1 MEATTISVDE
11 FQALEQKVLQTVELI
26 KKERE
31 ARTSAEAARASAEA
45 ARASAEAA
53 MSSAEAALAAAQGE
67 IAALEQRLH
76 AAAHAL
82 SEVESLHRERDAV
95 RQRVERMLATMD
107 ELL

>member
-1 MEATTISVDE
+1 MSAATVSVDE

-31 ARTSAEAARASAEA
+31 ARTSAESARASAEA

-53 MSSAEAALAAAQGE
+53 MSAAAN
-67 IAALEQRLH
+67 
-76 AAAHAL
+76 AL

>member
-1 MEATTISVDE
+1 MGAATVSVDE

-31 ARTSAEAARASAEA
+31 ARTSAESARASAEA

-53 MSSAEAALAAAQGE
+53 MSSAEAALVAAQGE
-67 IAALEQRLH
+67 IAVLEQRLQ
-76 AAAHAL
+76 AAANAL